1 MIVKDSQLHHQ
12 TEWPLVLTPEQLEQL
27 IREKFARLAA
37 RHQHLKTNDHN
48 DHNDHK
54 DRECS

>member
-1 MIVKDSQLHHQ
+1 MIVKDSQLHQ
-12 TEWPLVLTPEQLEQL
+12 TEWPFVLTPEQREQL

-37 RHQHLKTNDHN
+37 RYQHLKTD
-48 DHNDHK
+48 DHK

>member
-1 MIVKDSQLHHQ
+1 MIVKDSQLHT
-12 TEWPLVLTPEQLEQL
+12 TEWPIVLTPDQREQL
-27 IREKFARLAA
+27 IQEKFARLVA
-37 RHQHLKTNDHN
+37 RYQHLKPN

>member
-12 TEWPLVLTPEQLEQL
+12 TEWPQVLTPEQREQL
-27 IREKFARLAA
+27 IQEKVARFTAWY
-37 RHQHLKTNDHN
+37 QHSKT
-48 DHNDHK
+48 NDHK

>member
-1 MIVKDSQLHHQ
+1 MIVKDSQLHT
-12 TEWPLVLTPEQLEQL
+12 TEWPLVLTPEQREQL
-27 IREKFARLAA
+27 IREKFARLAH
-37 RHQHLKTNDHN
+37 RCQHLKNN